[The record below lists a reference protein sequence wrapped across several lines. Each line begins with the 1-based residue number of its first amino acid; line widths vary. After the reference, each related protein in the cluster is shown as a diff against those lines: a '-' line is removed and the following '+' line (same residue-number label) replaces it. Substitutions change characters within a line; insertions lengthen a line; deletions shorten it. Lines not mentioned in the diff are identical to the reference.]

1 MGICPLKPTKSAKTV
16 NGKVPKSAVAPLK
29 LVQPVKRDINKKY
42 ILQFDKV
49 LGMGQFGK
57 VILATSAF
65 DKRQKVAVKALS
77 KDRLGDK
84 IVKLKKEVVFLR
96 KLDSPNVVKYHEFF
110 EDKKYFYLV
119 MEYCPGGELFREIA
133 IKLESR
139 QRYKEKDAAAIMQ
152 KLFKAVAHIHSKG
165 IAHRDIKPENIIWS
179 RDKGDDSRFK
189 LIDFGLAHKFA
200 K

>member
-1 MGICPLKPTKSAKTV
+1 M
-16 NGKVPKSAVAPLK
+16 
-29 LVQPVKRDINKKY
+29 VQPVKRDINKKF

-49 LGMGQFGK
+49 LGIGQFGK

-77 KDRLGDK
+77 KERLGDK

-139 QRYKEKDAAAIMQ
+139 QRYKEKDSAAIMQ
-152 KLFKAVAHIHSKG
+152 KLFKAISHIHSKG

-179 RDKGDDSRFK
+179 REKDENRFK

-200 K
+200 KQKEV

>member
-1 MGICPLKPTKSAKTV
+1 M
-16 NGKVPKSAVAPLK
+16 K
-29 LVQPVKRDINKKY
+29 LDH
-42 ILQFDKV
+42 V

-65 DKRQKVAVKALS
+65 DKTLKVAVKALS
-77 KDRLGDK
+77 KERLGEK

-139 QRYKEKDAAAIMQ
+139 QRYREKDAA
-152 KLFKAVAHIHSKG
+152 
-165 IAHRDIKPENIIWS
+165 
-179 RDKGDDSRFK
+179 
-189 LIDFGLAHKFA
+189 
-200 K
+200 